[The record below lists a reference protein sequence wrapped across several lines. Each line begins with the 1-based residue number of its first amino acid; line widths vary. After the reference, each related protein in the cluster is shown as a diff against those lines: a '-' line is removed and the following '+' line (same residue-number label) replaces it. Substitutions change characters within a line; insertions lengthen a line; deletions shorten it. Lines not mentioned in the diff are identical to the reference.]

1 MLIRPIVQMFRI
13 ETMNP
18 RMCAVLLTAAQ
29 INIRVNSIM
38 RGNFFLS
45 TPGPDEHPR
54 SAPFDCSVPTCPAKV
69 LTDKRHYRKLTLR
82 IKLINGFACAGL
94 PK

>member
-54 SAPFDCSVPTCPAKV
+54 SAPFDCNVPTWSARVPA
-69 LTDKRHYRKLTLR
+69 DKRLYRKLTLR
-82 IKLINGFACAGL
+82 MELINGFTCAGL